1 MNKFCSNE
9 ADYHQQIIN
18 CIDLL
23 PNQLKSEEDLHVFVW
38 GHEIKLLDAGRN
50 GGDGSADLL
59 TVDEKGNVWLIEVKF
74 GYNSELSRFVW
85 ENQLKRYKRAIES
98 MSYQRLLRYTKEFL
112 KGRELTKPTDVVSLQ
127 AESIVEALAAWQER
141 IGRALVAPDEL
152 NRRMAETIG
161 TGTYGIMVLAD
172 RFAPDV
178 VDIGQQFEHRGPL
191 AYVQGIPTNAGI
203 EFQLRWHRTA
213 SGISDRQSVA
223 IDPDP
228 RFDASEK
235 EVNRWCDPDSFADT
249 LGEGA
254 RHLWLNVLQ
263 PGLLRLGWDGKP
275 QQVKQ
280 MAFNVGFEVK
290 QSLVPLLVIG
300 WSELDAKDVPRHSKL
315 AGQASMKI
323 NPRMK
328 QLLKTSGDISLVNRF
343 AERLYQLG
351 WRGRPNRNMNRRWG
365 VVPISAE
372 EVMKAEGVM
381 IYQPDEATRD
391 HNGRPGDKESIEGL
405 LCEFEA
411 VLYELRHR

>member
-203 EFQLRWHRTA
+203 
-213 SGISDRQSVA
+213 
-223 IDPDP
+223 
-228 RFDASEK
+228 
-235 EVNRWCDPDSFADT
+235 
-249 LGEGA
+249 
-254 RHLWLNVLQ
+254 
-263 PGLLRLGWDGKP
+263 
-275 QQVKQ
+275 
-280 MAFNVGFEVK
+280 
-290 QSLVPLLVIG
+290 
-300 WSELDAKDVPRHSKL
+300 
-315 AGQASMKI
+315 
-323 NPRMK
+323 
-328 QLLKTSGDISLVNRF
+328 
-343 AERLYQLG
+343 
-351 WRGRPNRNMNRRWG
+351 
-365 VVPISAE
+365 
-372 EVMKAEGVM
+372 
-381 IYQPDEATRD
+381 
-391 HNGRPGDKESIEGL
+391 
-405 LCEFEA
+405 
-411 VLYELRHR
+411 